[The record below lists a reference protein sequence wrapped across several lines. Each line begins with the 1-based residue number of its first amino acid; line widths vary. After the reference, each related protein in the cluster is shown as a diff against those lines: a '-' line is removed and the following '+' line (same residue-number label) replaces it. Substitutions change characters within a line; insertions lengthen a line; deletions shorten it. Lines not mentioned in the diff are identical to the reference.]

1 MEIKKEKFIT
11 ADGSHT
17 FYMAEINEYYHS
29 HHGAIQEARHVFI
42 KNGFHFFES
51 ENEFSILEVGFGTG
65 LNALLTCLE
74 AEKSNK
80 KITYFALEAYPL
92 SEEEL
97 TDLNYSTQ
105 LEEKNAHILYQKIH
119 QANWGEMTKISPT
132 FKIIKLKE
140 KIQELKLEL
149 NSIDLIYFDAF
160 GPRVQPE
167 MWSLEIFSKI
177 FSLAKEKACFVTYCA
192 KGQVKRDLKSAGFQV
207 ETLQGPPGKRE
218 MIRGLKN

>member
-1 MEIKKEKFIT
+1 
-11 ADGSHT
+11 
-17 FYMAEINEYYHS
+17 MAEINEYYHS